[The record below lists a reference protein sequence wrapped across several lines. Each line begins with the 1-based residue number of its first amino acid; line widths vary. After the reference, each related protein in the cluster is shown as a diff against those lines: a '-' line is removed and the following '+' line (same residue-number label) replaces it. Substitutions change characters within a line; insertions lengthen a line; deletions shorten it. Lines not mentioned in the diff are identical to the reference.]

1 MRRIKRGIKIE
12 IERSVLRP
20 ILFTIPAWALIAF
33 FTYMF
38 FIEGHPF
45 NLYDPYE
52 ALKIS
57 FIVATALIPSAAYEY
72 RLEWGVRSAE
82 NEIPVMLSVIENSL
96 RSGLSLPES
105 LLESTNYVSY
115 LKRDLTRVLNALT
128 VGESIDTALN
138 RVRRDTPLLSVTAD
152 YLRVLARGGE
162 ELFKTLRDFRESIEV
177 MIGYSRKLRE
187 ATRSF
192 IATIYLVMLVYI
204 VTTVIFLKTFIF
216 PLSEE
221 VSGTSILTAV
231 DPYPLTALIIYGA
244 LVESVI
250 NGITTSYFTGS
261 RYLSSI
267 FHSLILLFISIAV
280 YSTLLYTL

>member
-1 MRRIKRGIKIE
+1 MRRFKIDTGIKT
-12 IERSVLRP
+12 SDLRI
-20 ILFTIPAWALIAF
+20 ILLTIPAWALIVYFMYLF
-33 FTYMF
+33 FV
-38 FIEGHPF
+38 EGRYF
-45 NLYDPYE
+45 DLYDPYE

-57 FIVATALIPSAAYEY
+57 FIVAVALIPSAAYEY

-105 LLESTNYVSY
+105 MLESTNYVSY
-115 LKRDLTRVLNALT
+115 LRKDLTRVLNALA
-128 VGESIDTALN
+128 VGESIDKALN
-138 RVRRDTPLLSVTAD
+138 HVRRDTPLLSITAD
-152 YLRVLARGGE
+152 YLKVLAKGGE
-162 ELFKTLRDFRESIEV
+162 ELFRTLRDFRESIEIMV
-177 MIGYSRKLRE
+177 GYSRKLRE

-221 VSGTSILTAV
+221 VTGTSILTAV

-250 NGITTSYFTGS
+250 NGIATSYFTGS